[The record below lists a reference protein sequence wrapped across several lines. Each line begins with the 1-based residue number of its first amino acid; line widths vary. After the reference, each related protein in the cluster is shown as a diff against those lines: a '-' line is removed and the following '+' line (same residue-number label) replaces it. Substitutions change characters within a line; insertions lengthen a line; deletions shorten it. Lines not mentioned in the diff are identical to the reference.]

1 MTLIITSFRDA
12 EGPCSAL
19 VSLIYVLIRRQ
30 THDKCH
36 GPTLIVMPVAANLD
50 VLQPTALAGRSVRTT
65 WTYTLGCMV
74 FILLVLDFMLFALA
88 LEPATPPLES
98 VTGILLISLACAVAA
113 QIRYCWFLRAG
124 LGGGLPHVAWNLALI
139 GTSAVVW
146 ILGLFATTNALMWSV
161 PLWLAACLIACLLPT
176 RQRLATLAA
185 GLALTALHPVAY
197 QLLHHR
203 SYAFPEDSGLRMLFS
218 YAALMPVVL
227 ISSLWWWRIVVELDR
242 HRLMAGELAVA
253 QERLRF
259 ASDLHDIQGHHLQVI
274 ALKSELAERLLTI
287 DAAAARGHIHDVRL
301 TAKQALEETRSLVSG
316 YRGTVLE
323 NELEN
328 AREVLSAAG
337 AHCELTIDPIPG
349 NPDVHK
355 ALAMAVREATTNIL
369 RHSNATNAS
378 ITLSASANSCSLTIK
393 NNGVTNGTPAVQTLG
408 NGLAGLRERLSALGG
423 QLQTTMDA
431 ERFELLASIPSK
443 GIAP

>member
-1 MTLIITSFRDA
+1 
-12 EGPCSAL
+12 
-19 VSLIYVLIRRQ
+19 
-30 THDKCH
+30 
-36 GPTLIVMPVAANLD
+36 MPAATNLAATNLE
-50 VLQPTALAGRSVRTT
+50 VPQPTARPGRSVRTT
-65 WTYTLGCMV
+65 WTYTLGSMV
-74 FILLVLDFMLFALA
+74 FILVVLDFMLVILA
-88 LEPATPPLES
+88 LEPFTSRSEGVA
-98 VTGILLISLACAVAA
+98 GLLLLALFIVVAA

-124 LGGGLPHVAWNLALI
+124 LNGGLPSTPWTLALLV
-139 GTSAVVW
+139 SSVAVWV
-146 ILGLFATTNALMWSV
+146 LGLFSTSNALMWSL
-161 PLWLAACLIACLLPT
+161 PLWLAASLVACLLPS
-176 RQRLATLAA
+176 RQRLVVLGA
-185 GLALTALHPVAY
+185 GLATTLLHPTIY
-197 QLLHHR
+197 SLLHGH
-203 SYAFPEDSGLRMLFS
+203 SYGFPEEPGLRMLLS

-259 ASDLHDIQGHHLQVI
+259 AADLHDIQGHHLQVI

-287 DAAAARGHIHDVRL
+287 DLDAARGHIHDARL
-301 TAKQALEETRSLVSG
+301 SAKQALEETRSLVSG

-369 RHSNATNAS
+369 RHSDATLAS
-378 ITLSASANSCSLTIK
+378 ITLVASADSCNLTIR
-393 NNGVTNGTPAVQTLG
+393 NNGVTSDSLVNKSPG
-408 NGLAGLRERLSALGG
+408 NGLKGLRERISALGG
-423 QLQTTMDA
+423 QVETILDA
-431 ERFELLASIPSK
+431 ERFELQASVPSQ
-443 GIAP
+443 GIAS